1 MAHTLYQHLLIVN
14 HSQLFLLIPSMAE
27 FHHFDEDFEHVDA
40 DSDYFDTDAEK
51 LDCPIPIIVLL
62 QIPII

>member
-1 MAHTLYQHLLIVN
+1 M
-14 HSQLFLLIPSMAE
+14 FLDGNFNIKLEKLIPSIAE

-40 DSDYFDTDAEK
+40 DSDYFDADAEK